1 MNRSEKESTSD
12 IFNDENVPLDFDLLS
27 SLAVSLL
34 YADPKKCAVVK
45 PFRLKAIL
53 NYCERKSN
61 LSSNE
66 FRLMDAALAYFTLCV
81 YFSLQTSYDAEIVLS
96 FYSLLETIL
105 VESLI
110 IEQNEIDRSL
120 ISGNILTILHRN
132 EEINTEYKLEVF
144 SNCLETLRCML
155 RDVMNLARTLQRL
168 KHLKPEEKKAAIPAH
183 IECLRPYCFYF
194 GAVLATSH
202 ITAVMHSCG
211 NLLALP
217 GCIETNIFCMLA
229 KSRNESKLDRV
240 ETPASRGRSRK
251 NKKEDG
257 SANYDLPRC
266 LTQTR
271 NLAIFM
277 AHYVFT
283 QAMVEQVRLTFHCY
297 FCIDN

>member
-1 MNRSEKESTSD
+1 MNKGDKESGNTSD

-34 YADPKKCAVVK
+34 YADPKKCGIIK
-45 PFRLKAIL
+45 PFRLKTIL

-61 LSSNE
+61 VSSNE

-81 YFSLQTSYDAEIVLS
+81 YFSLQTSYDPDIVLT
-96 FYSLLETIL
+96 FYSFLETIL

-110 IEQNEIDRSL
+110 IEQNEIEKSL
-120 ISGNILTILHRN
+120 ISGNILTVLHRD

-144 SNCLETLRCML
+144 STCLETVRCML
-155 RDVMNLARTLQRL
+155 RDVLNMARSMQRF
-168 KHLKPEEKKAAIPAH
+168 KHMKPEEKKAAIPVH

-194 GAVLATSH
+194 AAQLALSH

-217 GCIETNIFCMLA
+217 GSIETNICCLLTQA
-229 KSRNESKLDRV
+229 KNESKHDRA
-240 ETPASRGRSRK
+240 ETPVSRSRSRK
-251 NKKEDG
+251 QKKDDG
-257 SANYDLPRC
+257 TANYDLPRC
-266 LTQTR
+266 INQAR
-271 NLAIFM
+271 SLAIFM

-283 QAMVEQVRLTFHCY
+283 QAMIEQVKF
-297 FCIDN
+297 FIF